1 MAFFKFRKR
10 LQLLIIAGALAAAP
24 GCYKSVDRTGDVTGD
39 DATPTD
45 PARDDVYESWPDA
58 VDPAP
63 GPQCEVVPA
72 MTMGT
77 STAEASGSHLVG
89 RVSLDTSDYV
99 ECYPRPICLEA
110 DTLGPGE
117 ITGVEQT
124 GYNEATFR
132 YENEAMN
139 FWDQVTVELT
149 WYVNCYDEYFN
160 EYTEEVSKTV
170 YLCMDESLG
179 TIMMTESWEMCPM
192 VVDCVPSP
200 ISALEKQGR
209 VHIAALEE
217 PEGGA
222 VMLELR
228 GRLGKIDE
236 VRWECSAGRLEELGS
251 GRAAFFPA
259 EGPDVQVV
267 QASILM
273 PRGVIVEIYRY
284 RKV

>member
-1 MAFFKFRKR
+1 MAFFKFTKR

-24 GCYKSVDRTGDVTGD
+24 GCYKSIDRTGDVGGD
-39 DATPTD
+39 DVTSTD
-45 PARDDVYESWPDA
+45 PARDDGYESWPDA

-63 GPQCEVVPA
+63 GPQCDVVPS
-72 MTMGT
+72 MTM
-77 STAEASGSHLVG
+77 STVTDEASATHLVA
-89 RVSLDTSDYV
+89 RVNLDTSDYV
-99 ECYPRPICLEA
+99 ECYPRPLCLEA
-110 DTLGPGE
+110 VTPGPGAV
-117 ITGVEQT
+117 TGVEQAST
-124 GYNEATFR
+124 NEATFR

-139 FWDQVTVELT
+139 FWDQVTLELT

-200 ISALEKQGR
+200 ISALEKQGK
-209 VHIAALEE
+209 VHIAALHETDT
-217 PEGGA
+217 GA
-222 VMLELR
+222 VRLELR
-228 GRLGKIDE
+228 GRITGIDE
-236 VRWECSAGRLEELGS
+236 VRWECSAGRIEELGP
-251 GRAAFFPA
+251 GKVDFFPDSDL
-259 EGPDVQVV
+259 GIQVV
-267 QASILM
+267 QASILT

>member
-1 MAFFKFRKR
+1 MAFFRFTKR

-24 GCYKSVDRTGDVTGD
+24 GCYKSIDKTSDVTGD
-39 DATPTD
+39 DVTSTD
-45 PARDDVYESWPDA
+45 PARDDGYESWPDA

-63 GPQCEVVPA
+63 GPQCEVVPT
-72 MTMGT
+72 MTMSAVT
-77 STAEASGSHLVG
+77 NESSGSHLEA
-89 RVSLDTSDYV
+89 RVSLDTSEYV

-110 DTLGPGE
+110 GTPGPGT

-160 EYTEEVSKTV
+160 EYTEEVSKVV
-170 YLCMDESLG
+170 YLCLDESLG
-179 TIMMTESWEMCPM
+179 TIMMTETWEMCPM

-200 ISALEKQGR
+200 ISALEKKGK
-209 VHIAALEE
+209 VHIAAASEPDRGALRLE
-217 PEGGA
+217 
-222 VMLELR
+222 VR
-228 GRLGKIDE
+228 GRISGIEE
-236 VRWECSAGRLEELGS
+236 VRWECSAGRLEELGPGS
-251 GRAAFFPA
+251 VVFFPA
-259 EGPDVQVV
+259 EGPDIQVI
-267 QASILM
+267 QASILT